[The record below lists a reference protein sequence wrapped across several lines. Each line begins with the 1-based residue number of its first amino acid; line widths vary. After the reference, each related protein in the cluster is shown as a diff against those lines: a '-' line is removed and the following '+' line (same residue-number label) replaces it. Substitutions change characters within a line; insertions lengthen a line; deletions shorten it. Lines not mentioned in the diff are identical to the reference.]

1 MTERTFRIFL
11 GAGLFLLLY
20 ITATNGNTDLIL
32 YYIAL
37 LVFEGV
43 TNWRLPQIIT
53 AMKNKALHNE
63 FSEDEGHQS
72 LNKSPQ
78 LTDHSPQLTEQ
89 SPQPTDH
96 SPQLRKKN
104 HPLQGIP
111 FEAERAMRLVVAL
124 ILILPLFFSVEAL
137 WIIPWFVAS
146 MLLLAGL
153 TNICPM
159 VMFFRWLG
167 FR

>member
-11 GAGLFLLLY
+11 GTGLFLLLY
-20 ITATNGNTDLIL
+20 IAAANGNTDLIL
-32 YYIAL
+32 YYIGL

-43 TNWRLPQIIT
+43 TNWRLPKIIT
-53 AMKNKALHNE
+53 RVKNKALYNE
-63 FSEDEGHQS
+63 FVEADSQVAHVY
-72 LNKSPQ
+72 
-78 LTDHSPQLTEQ
+78 
-89 SPQPTDH
+89 
-96 SPQLRKKN
+96 
-104 HPLQGIP
+104 PLLGIP

-124 ILILPLFFSVEAL
+124 ILVFPLFFSVEAL
-137 WIIPWFVAS
+137 WIVPWFVAS

>member
-1 MTERTFRIFL
+1 MTERTFRIYL

-20 ITATNGNTDLIL
+20 ISALNGNTDLIL
-32 YYIAL
+32 YYIGI

-43 TNWRLPQIIT
+43 TSWHLPKIFT
-53 AMKNKALHNE
+53 AIKNKANHNE
-63 FSEDEGHQS
+63 FIEDSASSQ
-72 LNKSPQ
+72 NQ
-78 LTDHSPQLTEQ
+78 TLTP
-89 SPQPTDH
+89 
-96 SPQLRKKN
+96 R
-104 HPLQGIP
+104 IP
-111 FEAERAMRLVVAL
+111 FEAESAMRLVVAL
-124 ILILPLFFSVEAL
+124 ILLIPLFFSIEIL

-146 MLLLAGL
+146 MLLLAGV

>member
-1 MTERTFRIFL
+1 MTERTFRIYL

-20 ITATNGNTDLIL
+20 MSAVNGSTDLIL
-32 YYIAL
+32 YYIGL

-43 TNWRLPQIIT
+43 TNWRIPKITTSVKNQIIG
-53 AMKNKALHNE
+53 NE
-63 FSEDEGHQS
+63 FVDNESVKTPFS
-72 LNKSPQ
+72 
-78 LTDHSPQLTEQ
+78 
-89 SPQPTDH
+89 
-96 SPQLRKKN
+96 
-104 HPLQGIP
+104 GIP
-111 FEAERAMRLVVAL
+111 FEAEQAMRLVVAL
-124 ILILPLFFSVEAL
+124 FLIMPLFLSAESL

-146 MLLLAGL
+146 MLFLAGL

>member
-20 ITATNGNTDLIL
+20 ITAITGNTDLIL

-37 LVFEGV
+37 LVFEGI
-43 TNWRLPQIIT
+43 TNWQLPKILT
-53 AMKNKALHNE
+53 AVKNKGSHNE
-63 FSEDEGHQS
+63 FTKDDSIGDE
-72 LNKSPQ
+72 
-78 LTDHSPQLTEQ
+78 TAA
-89 SPQPTDH
+89 
-96 SPQLRKKN
+96 N
-104 HPLQGIP
+104 HRVSSARIP

-124 ILILPLFFSVEAL
+124 FLLIPLFFSAESL

-153 TNICPM
+153 TNICPI

>member
-20 ITATNGNTDLIL
+20 ITAINGNTDLIR

-43 TNWRLPQIIT
+43 TSWHLPKILT
-53 AMKNKALHNE
+53 TVKNKVTHNE
-63 FSEDEGHQS
+63 FIEDDSIGDETAASHRVS
-72 LNKSPQ
+72 SA
-78 LTDHSPQLTEQ
+78 
-89 SPQPTDH
+89 
-96 SPQLRKKN
+96 R
-104 HPLQGIP
+104 IP

-124 ILILPLFFSVEAL
+124 ILIIPLFLSAESL

>member
-20 ITATNGNTDLIL
+20 IAAITENTDLIR
-32 YYIAL
+32 YYIGL

-43 TNWRLPQIIT
+43 TNWRIPGML
-53 AMKNKALHNE
+53 AALKNKTTDIT
-63 FSEDEGHQS
+63 EDDDKVISHTVS
-72 LNKSPQ
+72 SV
-78 LTDHSPQLTEQ
+78 
-89 SPQPTDH
+89 
-96 SPQLRKKN
+96 R
-104 HPLQGIP
+104 IP
-111 FEAERAMRLVVAL
+111 FDAERVMRLVVAL
-124 ILILPLFFSVEAL
+124 ILSIPLFFTVQSL

-146 MLLLAGL
+146 MLLLAGV

>member
-20 ITATNGNTDLIL
+20 MSAINGNTDLIL
-32 YYIAL
+32 YYIGL
-37 LVFEGV
+37 LIFEGV
-43 TNWRLPQIIT
+43 TSWHLPKILT
-53 AMKNKALHNE
+53 ALKNKVNHNE
-63 FSEDEGHQS
+63 FVDDDS
-72 LNKSPQ
+72 
-78 LTDHSPQLTEQ
+78 TCHSNEFNDRF
-89 SPQPTDH
+89 S
-96 SPQLRKKN
+96 
-104 HPLQGIP
+104 
-111 FEAERAMRLVVAL
+111 FEAESAMRLVVAL
-124 ILILPLFFSVEAL
+124 ILIIPFFFSADIL

-146 MLLLAGL
+146 MLLLAGV

>member
-20 ITATNGNTDLIL
+20 VSAINGNTDLIL
-32 YYIAL
+32 YYICL
-37 LVFEGV
+37 LIFEGM
-43 TNWRLPQIIT
+43 TSWHIPKILT
-53 AMKNKALHNE
+53 AIKNKANHNE
-63 FSEDEGHQS
+63 FVEDDVTSKQK
-72 LNKSPQ
+72 NKQ
-78 LTDHSPQLTEQ
+78 
-89 SPQPTDH
+89 
-96 SPQLRKKN
+96 KKSTAR
-104 HPLQGIP
+104 IP
-111 FEAERAMRLVVAL
+111 FEAESAMRLVIAVFL
-124 ILILPLFFSVEAL
+124 IIPLFFSAETL

-146 MLLLAGL
+146 MLLLAGV

>member
-20 ITATNGNTDLIL
+20 IAAINGNTDLIL
-32 YYIAL
+32 YYIGL

-43 TNWRLPQIIT
+43 TNWQLPKILT
-53 AMKNKALHNE
+53 AVKNKVSHNE
-63 FSEDEGHQS
+63 FIEEDSIGDKTAAKHRVS
-72 LNKSPQ
+72 SA
-78 LTDHSPQLTEQ
+78 
-89 SPQPTDH
+89 
-96 SPQLRKKN
+96 R
-104 HPLQGIP
+104 IP

-124 ILILPLFFSVEAL
+124 ILIIPLFFSAESL